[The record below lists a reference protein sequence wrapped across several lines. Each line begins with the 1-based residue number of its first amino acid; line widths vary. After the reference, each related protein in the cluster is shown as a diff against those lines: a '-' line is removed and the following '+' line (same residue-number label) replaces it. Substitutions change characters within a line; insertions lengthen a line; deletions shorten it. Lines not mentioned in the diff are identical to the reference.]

1 MSKRIMVDMSA
12 TLLHHGH
19 IRLLRKAAG
28 LGSVVVA
35 LTTDDEVRKTKG
47 YTPELNYEER
57 KEILESIRYV
67 HEVVPSSWLLDEAFL
82 DKHNCDLLVH
92 GTDNTN
98 HIPQERLVIF
108 PRTEGISSSDMRER
122 VLDCLI
128 ALNLSDKP
136 GNTSDTIARLLIET
150 IKKEFRM
157 E

>member
-19 IRLLRKAAG
+19 VRLLRKAAD

-35 LTTDDEVRKTKG
+35 LTTDEEVKKTKG

-57 KEILESIRYV
+57 KEILEAFRYV
-67 HEVVPSSWLLDEAFL
+67 DEVVPCPWLIDHEFL
-82 DKHNCDLLVH
+82 QKHNCELLVH
-92 GTDNTN
+92 GDDNSN
-98 HIPQERLVIF
+98 HIPEEKLVIF
-108 PRTEGISSSDMRER
+108 PRTEGISSSGLRER

-128 ALNLSDKP
+128 SLNIEGKP
-136 GNTSDTIARLLIET
+136 GNSAETIARLLIET
-150 IKKEFRM
+150 VKKEFKL